1 MLNCAIPRR
10 PVNLPPLAFYRERL
24 AAGVKTEKTCIAISA
39 LFIVSELTLRPV
51 PAHVAGLPATFIYQ
65 YMRIIGIDP
74 GDTHTA
80 IAVLEDG
87 RIVNTEYCDNDKVL
101 SLLWR
106 RCQKTTVFVCEMIAS
121 YGMPVGKTIFE
132 TCVFIGQIRQ
142 VIPSLR
148 FITRI
153 SVKSAICHSAK
164 AKDGNIRQALIDA
177 YGPAGTKKAPG
188 PTYGISGDM
197 WAALA
202 VATAYARGAKLYEF
216 GKPQS

>member
-1 MLNCAIPRR
+1 M
-10 PVNLPPLAFYRERL
+10 
-24 AAGVKTEKTCIAISA
+24 K
-39 LFIVSELTLRPV
+39 
-51 PAHVAGLPATFIYQ
+51 
-65 YMRIIGIDP
+65 IIGIDP

-80 IAVLEDG
+80 IAVLDNE
-87 RIVNTEYCDNDKVL
+87 RIEAARYLDNDSALDALAVL
-101 SLLWR
+101 YLR
-106 RCQKTTVFVCEMIAS
+106 YENYFICEMIAS

-132 TCVFIGQIRQ
+132 TCVFIGRIQQ
-142 VIPSLR
+142 VIPSLK

-202 VATAYARGAKLYEF
+202 VATAYARKAKLYEF
-216 GKPQS
+216 GKAQS

>member
-1 MLNCAIPRR
+1 M
-10 PVNLPPLAFYRERL
+10 
-24 AAGVKTEKTCIAISA
+24 K
-39 LFIVSELTLRPV
+39 
-51 PAHVAGLPATFIYQ
+51 
-65 YMRIIGIDP
+65 IIGIDP

-87 RIVNTEYCDNDKVL
+87 KIERTQYLDNDSAL
-101 SLLWR
+101 NALALLYLRWEGY
-106 RCQKTTVFVCEMIAS
+106 FVCEMIAS

-132 TCVFIGQIRQ
+132 TCVFIGQIKQ
-142 VIPSLR
+142 VIPSLK

-164 AKDGNIRQALIDA
+164 AKDGNIRQALIDT

-202 VATAYARGAKLYEF
+202 VATAHANGAKLYEF
-216 GKPQS
+216 GKAAA

>member
-1 MLNCAIPRR
+1 MQ
-10 PVNLPPLAFYRERL
+10 PLMVGSGEQNQRS
-24 AAGVKTEKTCIAISA
+24 ISK
-39 LFIVSELTLRPV
+39 
-51 PAHVAGLPATFIYQ
+51 
-65 YMRIIGIDP
+65 MKIIGIDP

-80 IAVLEDG
+80 IAELADG
-87 RIVNTEYCDNDKVL
+87 RINQCVYMPNAQALEALDFYYNPGIAECE
-101 SLLWR
+101 
-106 RCQKTTVFVCEMIAS
+106 FVCEMIAS
-121 YGMPVGKTIFE
+121 YGMPVGRTIFE

-142 VIPSLR
+142 VIPSLK

-164 AKDGNIRQALIDA
+164 AKDGNVRQALIDA

-216 GKPQS
+216 GKAQS

>member
-1 MLNCAIPRR
+1 M
-10 PVNLPPLAFYRERL
+10 
-24 AAGVKTEKTCIAISA
+24 K
-39 LFIVSELTLRPV
+39 
-51 PAHVAGLPATFIYQ
+51 
-65 YMRIIGIDP
+65 IIGIDP

-80 IAVLEDG
+80 IAVLCNGIIERTYYCENENALTLLLFAHLQNPDG
-87 RIVNTEYCDNDKVL
+87 T
-101 SLLWR
+101 
-106 RCQKTTVFVCEMIAS
+106 QFVCEMIAS

-132 TCVFIGQIRQ
+132 TCVFIGRIQQ
-142 VIPSLR
+142 VIPSLK

-164 AKDGNIRQALIDA
+164 AKDGNIRQALIDE

-216 GKPQS
+216 GKPQQ